1 MRHGD
6 AEEDRNLALSE
17 VIGFVLLLALMVAA
31 LSLWSIY
38 IVPVNGREAEIVQMN
53 TVKDRFTD
61 YKFTLDSLWIN
72 NQTGVMTSTSFN
84 LGTGQGV
91 TEASGLFLPLLN
103 PIPSSAVL
111 SVNDGGDRLIVNS
124 SSLPDGRVFN
134 LSILE
139 YQSSNNYWVQQRYYY
154 QTGGVFLKQNNGSI
168 CRISPS
174 FTLARTYSG
183 TSEFAS
189 VTLIPIQVLGG
200 SSIGGKGPV
209 RVDSQL
215 RTPAKLATQEQNSYV
230 TIRVNVADKPTALMW
245 MNVLNETR
253 IRGGITSSSWYSFS
267 VTEDPVSKRGTAFM
281 NITGPSA
288 SGSTQDIL
296 FTLQAVD
303 YAVTINNIASGIT

>member
-1 MRHGD
+1 MRAGTTGQNRDH
-6 AEEDRNLALSE
+6 ALSE
-17 VIGFVLLLALMVAA
+17 VIGFVLLLALVVAA
-31 LSLWSIY
+31 VSLWTIY

-53 TVKDRFTD
+53 SVKDRFTD

-72 NQTGVMTSTSFN
+72 NQSGVTTSTSFN

-91 TEASGLFLPLLN
+91 TEAGGLFLPLLN

-111 SVNDGGDRLIVNS
+111 SVKDDGDRLVVNS
-124 SSLPDGRVFN
+124 STLPEGKVFN
-134 LSILE
+134 LSVLE
-139 YQSSNNYWVQQRYYY
+139 YQSGNNYWVQQRYYY
-154 QTGGVFLKQNNGSI
+154 QTGGVFLKQDNGSI

-174 FTLARTYSG
+174 FTLARTSSG

-215 RTPAKLATQEQNSYV
+215 RTPVKLATQEQNSYV
-230 TIRVNVADKPTALMW
+230 SIRVDVADKPTALMW

-253 IRGGITSSSWYSFS
+253 VRGGITSGSWYSFS
-267 VTEDPVSKRGTAFM
+267 VTENPVTKRGTAFM
-281 NITGPSA
+281 NITGPSV
-288 SGSTQDIL
+288 SGSTQDII
-296 FTLQAVD
+296 FTLQSVD